1 MNKKIIL
8 SIAFLLSIT
17 TLHAGDYKNL
27 EANNIKVVDT
37 FWDNILTNPEV
48 SMNLLHEAF
57 QF

>member
-17 TLHAGDYKNL
+17 TLHAGDYKNS
-27 EANNIKVVDT
+27 EANNIKVVDN

-48 SMNLLHEAF
+48 
-57 QF
+57 Q